1 MRIPLWRIPGERGE
15 RRKLMLISIVILC
28 QDGVVQDAAA
38 FRSEVDAEEHL
49 TYEAVKELERL
60 AQTHGDH
67 EAAELAQLIRTK
79 ATSEEAYELALQW
92 FADHEHLVSYLITTE
107 LQ

>member
-1 MRIPLWRIPGERGE
+1 MQVYV
-15 RRKLMLISIVILC
+15 MVLC
-28 QDGVVQDAAA
+28 QDGAIQDAAV
-38 FRSEVDAEEHL
+38 FRNEADAKEHL

-60 AQTHGDH
+60 AQIAGDH
-67 EAAELAQLIRTK
+67 EAAELAQLIRTN
-79 ATSEEAYELALQW
+79 ATSQEAYELALQW